1 MNPID
6 DQLDRLFRAAR
17 PLRADGVMTP
27 PFGLETRVLAA
38 WRTQKPLDIWN
49 PVLLRR
55 GLLLASLLMALS
67 FWPVLEKMSD
77 PGSDSLQLADST
89 LQLGNNP

>member
-1 MNPID
+1 MNPLD
-6 DQLDRLFRAAR
+6 EQLDRLFRAAR
-17 PLRADGVMTP
+17 PVRAGGPMTP

-38 WRTQKPLDIWN
+38 WREGERFDLWN
-49 PVLLRR
+49 PALLRR

-67 FWPVLEKMSD
+67 LWPALEKMAD

-89 LQLGNNP
+89 LQLGNSP